1 MNGKQEA
8 PVHNPG
14 EVTLSRDLGLF
25 TVTMIGIGGMNRDH
39 GHSCRF
45 EAQLRWTLTAK
56 GGEHWL
62 NLQ

>member
-1 MNGKQEA
+1 MNRKQGTST
-8 PVHNPG
+8 HNPG
-14 EVTLSRDLGLF
+14 EVTLSRDMGLF

-39 GHSCRF
+39 GLSCRF

-62 NLQ
+62 SLR